1 MALVNNGIG
10 HSFEYHVPLVLVQL
24 SLSDSLGN
32 ETNCLTQQHLCSR
45 DLCKTGRVAN
55 SPVCNQILGCAL
67 VCQIRQPSYNFFLC
81 RRWIVIV
88 TS

>member
-32 ETNCLTQQHLCSR
+32 ETNCLTQH
-45 DLCKTGRVAN
+45 KTGHVAN